1 MRVLAPVVV
10 GVLVVLIALPAS
22 ARVAQELPEPQDDME
37 AEIVVPPPTSTG
49 TDAPTRASARGV
61 RQRVASLS
69 REVLDCARQH
79 ADVPP
84 RSLTVHVFVYPSG
97 EWSLALGRVRHRP
110 AAGERGDDPLTN
122 CVSNWVGSVLG
133 SRTEP
138 FRGRAPRD
146 VAHTFRFPRS

>member
-1 MRVLAPVVV
+1 MRW
-10 GVLVVLIALPAS
+10 LVAFLFALSIAAPAS
-22 ARVAQELPEPQDDME
+22 ARVYQGPSADELV
-37 AEIVVPPPTSTG
+37 VVPPPTPSG
-49 TDAPTRASARGV
+49 TDAPTRATARGV
-61 RQRVASLS
+61 RERLASLS
-69 REVLDCARQH
+69 REVGDCVRQH
-79 ADVPP
+79 TDTPP
-84 RSLTVHVFVYPSG
+84 RSLVVHVFVYPSG

-110 AAGERGDDPLTN
+110 AAGERGDDPLTI